1 MSTASPS
8 KEYPNTKINL
18 IQWVSKGISLIVHP
32 LWWPTF
38 GLYSLLSLNPYLFG
52 VAKPQERITLI
63 LQVFVLTFIL
73 PVFSIFLLKKLNFL
87 NSWSMDERSERIG
100 PYLITLICYMWLYI
114 NIRHDPKVPLVYNI
128 FVFGALIT
136 LILVFMFNLFIKISA
151 HTAVMGGLLAMTW
164 ITFNVFSHE
173 NFTLFIPGQGPV
185 LFSWRSVLITVMV
198 LGGIVGSARMQ
209 LKAHTSKEIY
219 FGYAIGLIAQWSAFK
234 ILF

>member
-1 MSTASPS
+1 MSTAAPV
-8 KEYPNTKINL
+8 KDYPKTKRNL
-18 IQWVSKGISLIVHP
+18 INWISKGISLIVHP

-38 GLYSLLSLNPYLFG
+38 GLYILLSLNPYLFG
-52 VAKPQERITLI
+52 VAAPQGRTTLI

-87 NSWSMDERSERIG
+87 NSWNMNERSERIG

-136 LILVFMFNLFIKISA
+136 LILVFVFNLFIKISA

-173 NFTLFIPGQGPV
+173 NFTLFIPGQGSV
-185 LFSWRSVLITVMV
+185 LFSWRSVLITVMI
-198 LGGIVGSARMQ
+198 LGGIVGSARIQ
-209 LKAHTSKEIY
+209 LKAHTPKEIY
-219 FGYAIGLIAQWSAFK
+219 FGYAIGLLAQWSAFK